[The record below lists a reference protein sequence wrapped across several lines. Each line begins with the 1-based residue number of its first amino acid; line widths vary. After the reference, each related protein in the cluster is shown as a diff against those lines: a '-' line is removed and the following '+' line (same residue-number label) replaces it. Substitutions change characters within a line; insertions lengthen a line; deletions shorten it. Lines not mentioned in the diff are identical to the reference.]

1 MGNFEKRGPY
11 VAWKTSFLTPLGQL
25 ILSWSSIFFIVTLI
39 GLKYSAKV
47 HGHSTTSGIWMKV
60 EKLSSG
66 PLLGERETLSMGP
79 LLGETE
85 YPRLKAIEP
94 AS

>member
-1 MGNFEKRGPY
+1 MGNLEKRGPY

-25 ILSWSSIFFIVTLI
+25 ILSWSSFFIATLI

-47 HGHSTTSGIWMKV
+47 HAHCTPSGIWMKV
-60 EKLSSG
+60 EKLSSR
-66 PLLGERETLSMGP
+66 PLLGEREILLTGPSLS
-79 LLGETE
+79 ETE
-85 YPRLKAIEP
+85 YPRLKAIEM